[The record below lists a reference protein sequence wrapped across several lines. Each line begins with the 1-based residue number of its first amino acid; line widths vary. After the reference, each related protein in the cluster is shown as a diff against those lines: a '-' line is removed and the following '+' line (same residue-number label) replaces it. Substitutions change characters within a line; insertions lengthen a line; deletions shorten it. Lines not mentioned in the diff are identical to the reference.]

1 MKTILYLFISILFI
15 SCSSK
20 NKDISPS
27 NQNLYENNQQSDYEL
42 FENTNNFILDGEYD
56 SALIELD
63 KIEVLFP
70 SSPYANKGM
79 LLRAYIHFILEDYE
93 KTRAIAESYKKYYPG
108 SKDLDYANY
117 IEAMTY
123 YILAKKPDYGQENTI
138 LAINKFQFI
147 LNAYPNSDYEIDII
161 TKINFLKDNL
171 AKKNLEVAKFYLKNK
186 NINGSLIYL
195 KENFN
200 AFDSSTVIE
209 ETLYLLVFI
218 YSSLKEDEIAKY
230 YASIL
235 AYNFPESIWYEKSYN
250 LLNNIEI
257 ISSNKENW
265 FQKYN
270 PIKLIINDLSNEED
284 YNIEIVK

>member
-1 MKTILYLFISILFI
+1 MKTILYLFILILFI
-15 SCSSK
+15 SCSSENK
-20 NKDISPS
+20 NVSPK
-27 NQNLYENNQQSDYEL
+27 NQNLHESNQLSDYEL
-42 FENTNNFILDGEYD
+42 FEKTNNFILIGEYE

-63 KIEVLFP
+63 NIELLFP

-79 LLRAYIHFILEDYE
+79 LLRAYIHFLLKDYE
-93 KTRAIAESYKKYYPG
+93 KTRAIAENYKKYYPG

-123 YILAKKPDYGQENTI
+123 YMLAKKPDYGQENTI
-138 LAINKFQFI
+138 LAISKFQFI
-147 LNAYPNSDYEIDII
+147 LNAYPNSNYEIDII

-171 AKKNLEVAKFYLKNK
+171 AKKNLAVAKFYLKNK
-186 NINGSLIYL
+186 NIYGSLIYL

-200 AFDSSTVIE
+200 SYNSSTVIPE
-209 ETLYLLVFI
+209 SLYLLAFI
-218 YSSLKEDEIAKY
+218 YNSLEENEIAKY

-235 AYNFPESIWYEKSYN
+235 AYNFPESMWYEKSYN

-257 ISSNKENW
+257 NSNNKENW

-270 PIKLIINDLSNEED
+270 PIKLLINDLNNEDD
-284 YNIEIVK
+284 YNIEIIK